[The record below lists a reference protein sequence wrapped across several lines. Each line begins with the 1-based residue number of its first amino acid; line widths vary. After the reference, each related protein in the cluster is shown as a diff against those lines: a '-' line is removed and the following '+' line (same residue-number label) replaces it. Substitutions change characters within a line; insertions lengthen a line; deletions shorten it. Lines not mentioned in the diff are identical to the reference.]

1 MKLRHIV
8 AATDESDAGRQGVRA
23 ALALSAQTGARVTI
37 MRAVPVR
44 AAVLAGIPSIESTV
58 DEAAESGVERLQRWV
73 EADLS
78 GLESRVS
85 FAVTGGLPGI
95 EIGRFAEREWADLL
109 VLGRKPRSLM
119 ARLVVGDTADAVA
132 RRCRLP
138 CLFVMGAAALPRK
151 VLVAIDGSERAMA
164 VLAEG
169 ESFARQ
175 VGADLHV
182 VTVEPRHSQGPAHSA
197 ADIPDARIV
206 RLSARVRAAVGR
218 ELEIRRGDPVA
229 QILAAVSE
237 RRPDVLVIGCHRG
250 GPPDTIDAGNTARR
264 LAHTAPCAIL
274 TIPPVIPRVRLA
286 RRAGEGPS

>member
-1 MKLRHIV
+1 MELRHIV

-23 ALALSAQTGARVTI
+23 ALALSAKTGARVTI
-37 MRAVPVR
+37 MRTVPVR
-44 AAVLAGIPSIESTV
+44 AAVLAGIPSVQSAV
-58 DEAAESGVERLQRWV
+58 DEAAESSVERLQRWL
-73 EADLS
+73 EADLA

-85 FAVTGGLPGI
+85 FAVTGGRPGV
-95 EIGRFAEREWADLL
+95 EIGHFAEREWADLL

-119 ARLVVGDTADAVA
+119 ARLVAGDTADAVA
-132 RRCRLP
+132 RRCTLP
-138 CLFVMGAAALPRK
+138 CLFVVGAAALPRK
-151 VLVAIDGSERAMA
+151 VLVAIDGSDRAMA

-182 VTVEPRHSQGPAHSA
+182 VTVEPPHSQGPAHLA
-197 ADIPDARIV
+197 ADIPDV
-206 RLSARVRAAVGR
+206 CSVGLSARVRAAVGR

-250 GPPDTIDAGNTARR
+250 GPPAIIDAGSTARR

-274 TIPPVIPRVRLA
+274 TIPPVIRRVRLA
-286 RRAGEGPS
+286 RRLEEKYP

>member
-37 MRAVPVR
+37 MRTVPVR
-44 AAVLAGIPSIESTV
+44 AAVLAGIPSVESTV
-58 DEAAESGVERLQRWV
+58 DEAAESSVERLQRWL
-73 EADLS
+73 ETDLA

-85 FAVTGGLPGI
+85 FAVTGGVPGV

-109 VLGRKPRSLM
+109 VLGRKPRSLI

-138 CLFVMGAAALPRK
+138 CLFVVGAAALPRK
-151 VLVAIDGSERAMA
+151 VLVAIDGSDRAMA

-182 VTVEPRHSQGPAHSA
+182 VTVEPRHSQEPAYA
-197 ADIPDARIV
+197 ADIHDARSV
-206 RLSARVRAAVGR
+206 RLSALVRAAVGR
-218 ELEIRRGDPVA
+218 ELEIRRGDPVV
-229 QILAAVSE
+229 QILAAVTE
-237 RRPDVLVIGCHRG
+237 RRSDVLVIGCHRG
-250 GPPDTIDAGNTARR
+250 GPADIIEAGSTARR

-286 RRAGEGPS
+286 RKAGGDPS

>member
-23 ALALSAQTGARVTI
+23 ALALSAKTGARVTI
-37 MRAVPVR
+37 MRTVPVR

-58 DEAAESGVERLQRWV
+58 DEAAESSVERLQRWL
-73 EADLS
+73 EADLA

-85 FAVTGGLPGI
+85 FAVTGGVPGV
-95 EIGRFAEREWADLL
+95 EIGHFAEREWADLL

-138 CLFVMGAAALPRK
+138 CLFVVGPATLPRK
-151 VLVAIDGSERAMA
+151 VLVAIDGSDRAMA
-164 VLAEG
+164 VLADG

-182 VTVEPRHSQGPAHSA
+182 VTVEPRRSRESAYA
-197 ADIPDARIV
+197 ADIPDAGSV
-206 RLSARVRAAVGR
+206 RLSALVRAAVGR

-237 RRPDVLVIGCHRG
+237 RRPDMLVIGCHRG
-250 GPPDTIDAGNTARR
+250 GPPGIIEAGSTARR

>member
-8 AATDESDAGRQGVRA
+8 AATDASDAGRQGVRA

-37 MRAVPVR
+37 MRTVPVR
-44 AAVLAGIPSIESTV
+44 AAVLAGVPSVESTV
-58 DEAAESGVERLQRWV
+58 DEAAESSIERLQRWV
-73 EADLS
+73 EADLA

-85 FAVTGGLPGI
+85 FAVTGGLPGV

-132 RRCRLP
+132 RRCTLP
-138 CLFVMGAAALPRK
+138 CLFVVGAAALPRR
-151 VLVAIDGSERAMA
+151 VLVAIDGSDRAMA

-175 VGADLHV
+175 VGAELHV
-182 VTVEPRHSQGPAHSA
+182 VTVEPRHSQGPADLA
-197 ADIPDARIV
+197 ADFPDLRSV
-206 RLSARVRAAVGR
+206 GLSARVRAAVGR

-250 GPPDTIDAGNTARR
+250 GPPDIIDAGSTARR

-274 TIPPVIPRVRLA
+274 TVPPVIRRVRLP
-286 RRAGEGPS
+286 RRLEEDPS

>member
-1 MKLRHIV
+1 MELRHIV

-23 ALALSAQTGARVTI
+23 ALALSAKTGARVTI
-37 MRAVPVR
+37 MRTVPVR
-44 AAVLAGIPSIESTV
+44 AAVLAGIPSVEPAV
-58 DEAAESGVERLQRWV
+58 DEEAESGVERLQRWL
-73 EADLS
+73 EADLA

-85 FAVTGGLPGI
+85 FAVTGGLPGV
-95 EIGRFAEREWADLL
+95 EIGHFAEREWADLL
-109 VLGRKPRSLM
+109 VLGRKPHSLM
-119 ARLVVGDTADAVA
+119 ARLVIGDTADAVA

-138 CLFVMGAAALPRK
+138 CLFVVGPATLPRK
-151 VLVAIDGSERAMA
+151 VLVAIDGSDRAMA
-164 VLAEG
+164 VLADG

-182 VTVEPRHSQGPAHSA
+182 VTVEPRHSRESA
-197 ADIPDARIV
+197 YVADIPDARSV
-206 RLSARVRAAVGR
+206 RLSALVRAAVGR

-250 GPPDTIDAGNTARR
+250 GPPGIIEAGSTARR